1 MKFGTVI
8 GLVVGALAMLAAG
21 AAAMY
26 VFLNGFPC
34 CHCKD
39 EEDEDDLYDE
49 FPEEEIITDAE
60 EAAEE
65 IAEDVE
71 DAVEDFV
78 DDVKEIAE

>member
-26 VFLNGFPC
+26 VYLNGFPC
-34 CHCKD
+34 CHCK
-39 EEDEDDLYDE
+39 EEEEDDLYDD
-49 FPEEEIITDAE
+49 FPEEEIVTDAD

-65 IAEDVE
+65 IAEDV
-71 DAVEDFV
+71 VE
-78 DDVKEIAE
+78 EAPATEEEA

>member
-34 CHCKD
+34 RCHCKD
-39 EEDEDDLYDE
+39 EDEGELYDD
-49 FPEEEIITDAE
+49 FPEEEIITDAD

-65 IAEDVE
+65 VLE
-71 DAVEDFV
+71 DAVE
-78 DDVKEIAE
+78 EAPAEAEEA